1 MTRIN
6 TNVSSLN
13 AQKTLSRNTQALQT
27 ALTRLSTGLR
37 INTGKDD
44 PAGMIAAEI
53 MHNNIVAVQK
63 AISNTQRGMQM
74 IATVDS
80 ALGSIT
86 SLLHDIRSLVTEAAN
101 TAVMSEE
108 QIAANQM
115 QVDSALEA
123 INRIAQVTK
132 FQGRRVLDGSLDFIT
147 DANTIPQIQHLKIDQ
162 ANLGATGQMEVSVE
176 IAAPATRAEITTSSG
191 ADYATTN
198 LYFSSRVTTT
208 GNADGAAVNLFI
220 AAKSNSQEFDGV
232 QVIFDGSQSDV
243 SATYDAT
250 SKILS
255 IGFDDET
262 STVQDIL
269 DAIEDTGLF
278 EAYSNSADPA
288 NEAANDFVNAN
299 MATDYI
305 TITADQA
312 GTDYNNVRVLLE
324 VDNDLAA
331 NAPIASYDTVTKT
344 ITVKVTGEDDEANY
358 TTLQAITSA
367 INTYVGDYF
376 TATTKSG
383 ANATRVYGA
392 LASDLATKAS
402 TGVSGYLE
410 SAFSAGTRAQATLT
424 FAAAATKV
432 FTTSAGTATI
442 DIKANAL
449 GAQAANVKIDF
460 LDDVNAGEEYAEYDE
475 NAKSM
480 IVHYSGGNT
489 TVDQIA
495 EAIEAT
501 GDWTVVVRDGG
512 TETINAGGQTSVET
526 GEDSL
531 IVESILPGSNFNNMQ
546 VVIQTETNLAAPVA
560 MYDQANN
567 VFTIKVKYSDTT
579 ATTLTDIADAINA
592 VDGFAAYYRDNGI
605 GRIYGNSVDN
615 TVVGN
620 TGSSGGNALLDDL
633 VLEVAG
639 PDGMEVF
646 TFYQGT
652 TANQVAAAFNAVSD
666 ALGILATQDNE
677 LVSLKSL
684 EYGSKQSVAVDVI
697 SEGSQGA
704 FTRSVSAFRDTG
716 TDIQAKINGVTAT
729 ADGNKMWIN
738 TSMLDLTIDVAPETD
753 DNFKFNILGGGAQFQ
768 LGPDVVTNQQ
778 IRMGI
783 KSLNTARLG
792 GVSGK
797 MYQLQTGG
805 DADLY
810 TNPNLAAKIVTEAIQ
825 VVTELRGRLGAL
837 EGLTMQTNVKTMEDT
852 LENMITAESQIRD
865 ADFATETANL
875 TRAQVLVQ
883 SGMAVLTIAN
893 QNPQNVL
900 ALLR

>member
-63 AISNTQRGMQM
+63 AISNTQRGTQM
-74 IATVDS
+74 IATIDS

-86 SLLHDIRSLVTEAAN
+86 SLLHDIRSLVTEAGN

-115 QVDSALEA
+115 QVDAALEA

-147 DANTIPQIQHLKIDQ
+147 NANTIPQIRNLKIDQ
-162 ANLGATGQMEVSVE
+162 ANLGATGQKEVAVE
-176 IAAPATRAEITTSSG
+176 IEQPATRATITTSSG
-191 ADYATTN
+191 ADYATTK
-198 LYFSSRVTTT
+198 LYFSSRVLASGT
-208 GNADGAAVNLFI
+208 ADGANAKLFI

-243 SATYDAT
+243 SATYDAA
-250 SKILS
+250 SKTLT
-255 IGFDDET
+255 IGFDDDT
-262 STVQDIL
+262 STIGDIL
-269 DAIEDTGLF
+269 TAIENTGLF
-278 EAYSNSADPA
+278 EAYSNVA
-288 NEAANDFVNAN
+288 NTAVANSFTNAN
-299 MATDYI
+299 MAMDYI
-305 TITADQA
+305 TITADKE
-312 GTDYNNVRVLLE
+312 GTDYNNVKVRLE

-331 NAPIASYDTVTKT
+331 NSAIATYDPVTKQ

-358 TTLQAITSA
+358 TTLQAIASA
-367 INTYVGDYF
+367 INSYLGDYF
-376 TATTKSG
+376 TANASTD
-383 ANATRVYGA
+383 ATRVYGA
-392 LASDLATKAS
+392 LASDLATRAS
-402 TGVSGYLE
+402 TSVSGYLK
-410 SAFSAGTRAQATLT
+410 SAFSEGTRAQATLT
-424 FAAAATKV
+424 FAAGATKT
-432 FTTSAGTATI
+432 FTTNNGTATI
-442 DIKANAL
+442 DIKANEL
-449 GAQAANVKIDF
+449 GAQAANVVIQF
-460 LDDVNAGEEYAEYDE
+460 LDDATEGNEYAEYDE
-475 NAKSM
+475 AAKSLV
-480 IVHYSGGNT
+480 VHYKSDST
-489 TVDQIA
+489 TVNKIA
-495 EAIEAT
+495 QVIEAT
-501 GDWTVVVRDGG
+501 GSWDVVVRDGG
-512 TETINAGGQTSVET
+512 TETVNANQTSVET
-526 GEDSL
+526 GQDTL
-531 IVESILPGSNFNNMQ
+531 TVESILPGSNYNNMQ
-546 VVIQTETNLAAPVA
+546 VKIVAQTGLSSPVA
-560 MYDQANN
+560 MYDRATNT
-567 VFTIKVKYSDTT
+567 FTIKVNYSDTS
-579 ATTLTDIADAINA
+579 ATTLKDIADAINA
-592 VDGFAAYYRDNGI
+592 VEGFAAYYKDSGI

-620 TGSSGGNALLDDL
+620 TGTSGGNALLDDL

-639 PDGMEVF
+639 PEGMEVF
-646 TFYQGT
+646 TFYKGT
-652 TANQVAAAFNAVSD
+652 TADQVAAAINAVSD
-666 ALGILATQDNE
+666 ALGLTALHDNALVTLQTQQ
-677 LVSLKSL
+677 
-684 EYGSKQSVAVDVI
+684 YGSKQTVAIDVI
-697 SEGSQGA
+697 SEGTQGTFA
-704 FTRSVSAFRDTG
+704 RSVSAFRATG
-716 TDIQAKINGVTAT
+716 TDVQGKINGVTAT
-729 ADGNKMWIN
+729 ADGNKIWIN
-738 TSMLDLTIDVAPETD
+738 TSMLDITIDLTPETD

-792 GVSGK
+792 GPSGK
-797 MYQLQTGG
+797 LYQLQTGG

-810 TNPNLAAKIVTEAIQ
+810 TNPTLAAKIVNEAIE

-837 EGLTMQTNVKTMEDT
+837 EGLTMQTNIKTMEDT
-852 LENMITAESQIRD
+852 LENMVSAESQIRD

-900 ALLR
+900 ALLRNI

>member
-63 AISNTQRGMQM
+63 AISNTQRGTQM
-74 IATVDS
+74 IATIDS

-86 SLLHDIRSLVTEAAN
+86 SLLHDIRSLVTEAGN
-101 TAVMSEE
+101 TAVMNEE

-115 QVDSALEA
+115 QVDAALEA

-147 DANTIPQIQHLKIDQ
+147 NANTIPQIRNLKIDQ
-162 ANLGATGQMEVSVE
+162 ANLGATGQMEVAVE
-176 IAAPATRAEITTSSG
+176 IEQPATRATITTSSG

-198 LYFSSRVTTT
+198 LYFSSRVLASGTA
-208 GNADGAAVNLFI
+208 GGANANLFI

-232 QVIFDGSQSDV
+232 QVIFDGSQSNV
-243 SATYDAT
+243 SATYDAA
-250 SKILS
+250 SKTLT
-255 IGFDDET
+255 IGFNNDT
-262 STVQDIL
+262 STIGDIL
-269 DAIEDTGLF
+269 TAIENTGLF
-278 EAYSNSADPA
+278 EAYSNVA
-288 NEAANDFVNAN
+288 NTAVANSFTNAN
-299 MATDYI
+299 MAMDYI
-305 TITADQA
+305 TITADKE
-312 GTDYNNVRVLLE
+312 GTDYNNVKVRLE
-324 VDNDLAA
+324 VDNALAA
-331 NAPIASYDTVTKT
+331 NSAIATYDPVTKQ
-344 ITVKVTGEDDEANY
+344 ITVKVTGENDEANY

-367 INTYVGDYF
+367 INSYLGNYF
-376 TATTKSG
+376 TATTKTG
-383 ANATRVYGA
+383 ASATRVYGA
-392 LASDLATKAS
+392 LASDLATRAS
-402 TGVSGYLE
+402 TGVTGYLK
-410 SAFSAGTRAQATLT
+410 SAFSEGTRAQATLT
-424 FAAAATKV
+424 FAAGATKT
-432 FTTSAGTATI
+432 FTTNAGTATI

-449 GAQAANVKIDF
+449 GAQAANVVIQF
-460 LDDVNAGEEYAEYDE
+460 LDDATEGNEYAEYDE
-475 NAKSM
+475 AAKSLV
-480 IVHYSGGNT
+480 VHYKSGST
-489 TVDQIA
+489 TVNKIA
-495 EAIEAT
+495 QVIEAT
-501 GDWTVVVRDGG
+501 GSWDVVVRDGG
-512 TETINAGGQTSVET
+512 TETVNANQTSVET
-526 GEDSL
+526 GQDTL
-531 IVESILPGSNFNNMQ
+531 TVESILPGSNYNNMQ
-546 VVIQTETNLAAPVA
+546 VKIVAQTGLSSPVA
-560 MYDQANN
+560 MYDQSTNT
-567 VFTIKVKYSDTT
+567 FTIKVNYSDTS
-579 ATTLTDIADAINA
+579 ATTLTAIANAINS
-592 VDGFAAYYRDNGI
+592 VEGFAAYYEDNGI

-620 TGSSGGNALLDDL
+620 TGASGGNALLDDL

-639 PDGMEVF
+639 PEGMEVF
-646 TFYQGT
+646 TFYKGT
-652 TANQVAAAFNAVSD
+652 TADQVAAAINAVSD
-666 ALGILATQDNE
+666 ALGLVAVQDNE
-677 LVSLKSL
+677 LVSLRSS
-684 EYGSKQSVAVDVI
+684 EYGSKQFVSINVI
-697 SEGSQGA
+697 TEGTQGT
-704 FTRSVSAFRDTG
+704 FTRSVSAFRATG
-716 TDIQAKINGVTAT
+716 TDVQGKINGVTAT

-738 TSMLDLTIDVAPETD
+738 TAMLDMTIDLAPETD
-753 DNFKFNILGGGAQFQ
+753 DNFKFTILGGGAQFQ

-792 GVSGK
+792 GTSGK
-797 MYQLQTGG
+797 LYQLQTGG

-810 TNPNLAAKIVTEAIQ
+810 TNPNLAAQIVNEAIG

-837 EGLTMQTNVKTMEDT
+837 EGLTMQTNIKTMEDT
-852 LENMITAESQIRD
+852 LENMTNAESQIRD

-900 ALLR
+900 ALLRNI